1 MTIPTLRAET
11 ADNQFYLYA
20 AGDWRLAEI
29 SAQLPILTTLT
40 TEPISGLDGAGITG
54 LDTSGALSLL
64 TLLGEH
70 KIALDTL
77 VLTNFSVAHQTV
89 FDLVREHYADSQVQ
103 QASPHPNLIARMGR
117 RASIIGHQVAGV
129 VNFIGIL
136 AFEIMHLVRYPQRF
150 RIKEL
155 VSQLETIF
163 LYAVPLAF
171 TMMFLLGL
179 VFAYLLGIQAKQYG
193 ANIFVVDGS
202 ALAICRELAPV
213 IVAILVAGR
222 SGAAITAQIGTMK
235 VYEEI
240 DAIRVLGLSPY
251 AVLVLPRL
259 LGLLIALPLLVF
271 VGDIAGLFG
280 SMLVADQQLSITPIT
295 FVNRLEQV
303 LDPSTVIIG
312 LLKAPMFAAV
322 IGVIACYMGFSVAR
336 DARSIGINTTSTVVM
351 SIVAVIIIN
360 AVVAITLVKLGI

>member
-1 MTIPTLRAET
+1 MTTPTLRAQT
-11 ADNQFYLYA
+11 ADNQLYLHA
-20 AGDWRLAEI
+20 AGDWRLAEM
-29 SAQLPILTTLT
+29 SAQLPVLTTLT
-40 TEPISGLDGAGITG
+40 NDTVSSLDGAGITG

-64 TLLGEH
+64 TLLSEH
-70 KIALDTL
+70 KIALDSL
-77 VLTNFSVAHQTV
+77 VLTNFSVAHQTI
-89 FDLVREHYADSQVQ
+89 FDLVRKHYADSQTQ
-103 QASPHPNLIARMGR
+103 PAASHPKLIARMGHST
-117 RASIIGHQVAGV
+117 SIIGHQVAGV
-129 VNFIGIL
+129 VSFIGIL
-136 AFEIMHLVRYPQRF
+136 AFEALNLLRHPQRF

-155 VSQLETIF
+155 TSQLETIF
-163 LYAVPLAF
+163 LFAVPLAF

-251 AVLVLPRL
+251 AVLVIPRL
-259 LGLLIALPLLVF
+259 LGLLIGLPLLVF

-280 SMLVADQQLSITPIT
+280 SMLVADQQLSITPVT
-295 FVNRLEQV
+295 FINRLEQV

-312 LLKAPMFAAV
+312 LLKAPLFAVV

-336 DARSIGINTTSTVVM
+336 DARSIGTNTTSTVVM

-360 AVVAITLVKLGI
+360 AIVAITLVKLGI